1 MPAHTPNN
9 EQPIHSEP
17 PTRLLS
23 NEIQEIISDK
33 QNWMV
38 RNGIVLF
45 LFIMGCLIG
54 TTFFISYPDVVSVSA
69 TLTSVNAPKEVK
81 VKTEGKLV
89 KLNAVEGKNVSLND
103 VLGFMES
110 TANHLEVLA
119 LSKSID
125 TLQQE
130 ITNKNYTHI
139 SSYFSESFQ
148 DLGEIQQ
155 SYQVFK
161 QSFALFK
168 QYLASG
174 YFLRKKNMLEDDIA
188 YLKRSH
194 ANLVQEKSIQQE
206 DLGLEKETLDADQ
219 SLKDSKT
226 ISSFDYRSEKSK
238 YINKA
243 LSIPRI
249 VAAIIS
255 NESSQHEKQKEIL
268 QLENDIA
275 QQKEIFIQ
283 SLNTFK
289 AQLDEWKSRYL
300 LKAPISGKI
309 AFASFLQENQQLKI
323 NQTFCF
329 INPENTQYFAE
340 IAIPQH
346 NLGKIKSGQKVLLK
360 LPSHPFQEFGTL
372 LGKLDFISKIPSDS
386 GYFARVILPNGLRTN
401 YQKQIQYRDGLTAQG
416 EIVTTDT
423 KLSDRLLYQF
433 TKLMTLKGPEH

>member
-9 EQPIHSEP
+9 EQLIHSDP

-38 RNGIVLF
+38 QNGIVLF

-54 TTFFISYPDVVSVSA
+54 ATFFISYPDVVPVSA
-69 TLTSVNAPKEVK
+69 KLTSVNAPKEVK

-89 KLNAVEGKNVSLND
+89 KLNTIEGKNVSQND

-110 TANHLEVLA
+110 TANHLEVLT

-130 ITNKNYTHI
+130 IANKNYTHI
-139 SSYFSESFQ
+139 SSYFSESFH

-168 QYLASG
+168 QYLTSG
-174 YFLRKKNMLEDDIA
+174 YFLRKKSMLEGDIA

-194 ANLVQEKSIQQE
+194 ANLLQEKNMQQE
-206 DLGLEKETLDADQ
+206 DLSLEKETLDADK

-238 YINKA
+238 YIGKA
-243 LSIPRI
+243 LSIPPI
-249 VAAIIS
+249 VARIIN
-255 NESSQHEKQKEIL
+255 NESNQHEKQKEIL

-275 QQKEIFIQ
+275 QQKEIFVQ

-289 AQLDEWKSRYL
+289 VQLDEWKSKYL
-300 LKAPISGKI
+300 LRAPISGKI
-309 AFASFLQENQQLKI
+309 AFVRFLQENQQLKM

-346 NLGKIKSGQKVLLK
+346 NFGKIKSGQKVLLK
-360 LPSHPFQEFGTL
+360 LPSHPFQEFGAL

-386 GYFARVILPNGLRTN
+386 GYFARVTLPNGLQTN
-401 YQKQIQYRDGLTAQG
+401 YKKQIQYRDGLMAQG
-416 EIVTTDT
+416 EIVTANT

-433 TKLMTLKGPEH
+433 TKLTTWKGPEH